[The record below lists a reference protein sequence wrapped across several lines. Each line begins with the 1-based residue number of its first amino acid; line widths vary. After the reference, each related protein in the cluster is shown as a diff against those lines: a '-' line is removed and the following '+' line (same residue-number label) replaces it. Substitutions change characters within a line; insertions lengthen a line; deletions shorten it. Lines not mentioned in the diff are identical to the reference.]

1 MKDMKTRRKVERR
14 NKIRVEWNER
24 EKNNKAI
31 MKSEPMM
38 NVTIENRQRKKQG
51 RKEERKEEIE
61 RKNKENSGAESKRK
75 RRE

>member
-24 EKNNKAI
+24 GKNNKAI

-51 RKEERKEEIE
+51 RKEGKEGKKRRKERK
-61 RKNKENSGAESKRK
+61 K
-75 RRE
+75 